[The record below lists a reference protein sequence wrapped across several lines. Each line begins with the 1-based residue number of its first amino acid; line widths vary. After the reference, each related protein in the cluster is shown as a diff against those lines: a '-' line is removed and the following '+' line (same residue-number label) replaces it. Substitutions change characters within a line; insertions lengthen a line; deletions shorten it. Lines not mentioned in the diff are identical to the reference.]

1 MVIFQKDVYMNKPRK
16 LLKQCAK
23 DEIDAWS
30 ALEIW
35 LVSTGIYFLV
45 VTGINESFKKCFYD
59 KTQNNEGVML

>member
-1 MVIFQKDVYMNKPRK
+1 MVIFQKDVYINKPRK

-35 LVSTGIYFLV
+35 LVSTGILM
-45 VTGINESFKKCFYD
+45 TGINESFKKCFYD